1 MPTKQLKSFL
11 DQSGAEYLC
20 MTHPPAYTAQELAH
34 HGHIAG
40 DRVAKT
46 VIIEL
51 DGKMAMLVMPAT
63 WRVHWARLSQ
73 VLETDFL
80 ELADEMEFM
89 DRFPECEVGAMP
101 PFGPMFDMAVYCSE
115 ALTRQPDIVFAA
127 GSHTESIHMAT
138 RDFLLL
144 ARPIIINQG
153 FIRPG
158 TRKPAW
164 MARTAK
170 KIPQPEF
177 RDTLTETYQDNP
189 EPADSWELAG
199 Y

>member
-1 MPTKQLKSFL
+1 MPTTQLKEFL
-11 DQSGAEYLC
+11 DQSGVEYLC
-20 MTHPPAYTAQELAH
+20 LTHPPAFTAQELAH
-34 HGHIAG
+34 HGHVPG

-63 WRVHWARLSQ
+63 WRVHWDRLGQ

-80 ELADEMEFM
+80 ELADEMEFQ
-89 DRFPECEVGAMP
+89 DRFPDCEVGAMP
-101 PFGPMFDMAVYCSE
+101 PFGALFDMAVYCSE
-115 ALTRQPDIVFAA
+115 ALTRQQDLVFAA

-138 RDFLLL
+138 RDFLRL
-144 ARPIIINQG
+144 AHPTVIDKG

-158 TRKPAW
+158 NQKPAW
-164 MARTAK
+164 MTRGRRT
-170 KIPQPEF
+170 
-177 RDTLTETYQDNP
+177 DQDKL